1 MRKSFVE
8 NIGKYCVTLAML
20 WERICH
26 SLSTNSSCPTLVLSR
41 RLSTTSAH
49 ILKEMAN
56 NLTKTKCKYLHNLLE
71 FPAFWIF
78 VDFSRR
84 NPVNGFQLFFVILM
98 IFEKYKILLVFFLS
112 PALSYLPRTR
122 SPHILA
128 GSRSFQH
135 PGDKTSQCLMKIM
148 EAIIPCQRSN
158 RGRRK
163 FWARDCPTWRKILAQ
178 ALFACPSSPP
188 EGC

>member
-1 MRKSFVE
+1 
-8 NIGKYCVTLAML
+8 
-20 WERICH
+20 
-26 SLSTNSSCPTLVLSR
+26 
-41 RLSTTSAH
+41 
-49 ILKEMAN
+49 MAN
-56 NLTKTKCKYLHNLLE
+56 ASISRDLKRRQDQSQTKCKYLREVKVQVHAQSQSANTNTKTKCKFLHNLLE

-78 VDFSRR
+78 VNFSRR
-84 NPVNGFQLFFVILM
+84 NPVNAFQLFFVILM
-98 IFEKYKILLVFFLS
+98 IFGNKRFFWFFLS

-135 PGDKTSQCLMKIM
+135 PGDKTSQCLIKIM

-163 FWARDCPTWRKILAQ
+163 FWARDCLTWKKILNQ
-178 ALFACPSSPP
+178 ALLACPSSLP

>member
-1 MRKSFVE
+1 MQIHAQSQSA
-8 NIGKYCVTLAML
+8 N
-20 WERICH
+20 
-26 SLSTNSSCPTLVLSR
+26 TN
-41 RLSTTSAH
+41 
-49 ILKEMAN
+49 
-56 NLTKTKCKYLHNLLE
+56 TKTKCKFLHNLLE
-71 FPAFWIF
+71 FSAFGIF

-84 NPVNGFQLFFVILM
+84 NPVNAFQLFFVILM
-98 IFEKYKILLVFFLS
+98 IHIWKWKILLVFFLS

-135 PGDKTSQCLMKIM
+135 PGDKTSQCLIKIM

-163 FWARDCPTWRKILAQ
+163 FWARDCPTWRKILNQ
-178 ALFACPSSPP
+178 ALLACPSSPP
-188 EGC
+188 EGCWKGFSLKARRIFPKWKEK